1 MLTFEEAIKR
11 VPEGYNWLIR
21 SDEKR
26 GYLANLIRKGFL
38 HITTNGVSNCKD
50 EEDRFATYA
59 DDPVHALLMSIERCN
74 RYLVART
81 R

>member
-1 MLTFEEAIKR
+1 MTFEEAIKH

-38 HITTNGVSNCKD
+38 QITINGETNCK
-50 EEDRFATYA
+50 EEQDIFPSYA
-59 DDPVHALLMSIERCN
+59 DDPVHALLMSIDRCN